1 MLLTLFAMRDAP
13 LTVTVKSGE
22 HEGTTILV
30 LRGPLTLQNSF
41 DFQNDLAQHKPAVL
55 ILDLTESPY
64 MDSAGLGLLM
74 NYYVSAE
81 KNGRK
86 LLLAGVNERI
96 RALLEMTR
104 VHLILKNYATVA
116 EAEGTGRTGGSADGA

>member
-1 MLLTLFAMRDAP
+1 MRDEP
-13 LTVTVKSGE
+13 LTVTAQSGL

-41 DFQNDLAQHKPAVL
+41 DFQNDLAQHKPALL

-74 NYYVSAE
+74 NFYVSAE

-86 LLLAGVNERI
+86 LLLAGANHRI
-96 RALLEMTR
+96 SALLEMTK
-104 VHLILKNYATVA
+104 VNQILKNYPTAADA
-116 EAEGTGRTGGSADGA
+116 EAIVHA

>member
-1 MLLTLFAMRDAP
+1 MRDAP
-13 LTVTVKSGE
+13 LAVTARSGL

-30 LRGPLTLQNSF
+30 LQGPVRNTFDLQR
-41 DFQNDLAQHKPAVL
+41 DLAEHKPPVL
-55 ILDLTESPY
+55 ILDLTGSPY

-86 LLLAGVNERI
+86 LLLAGTNQRI
-96 RALLEMTR
+96 HALLEMTR
-104 VHLILKNYATVA
+104 VHLILKNYATTADA
-116 EAEGTGRTGGSADGA
+116 EASIRP

>member
-1 MLLTLFAMRDAP
+1 MRDAP
-13 LTVTVKSGE
+13 LAVTARSGL

-30 LRGPLTLQNSF
+30 LQGPLTLQNSF
-41 DFQNDLAQHKPAVL
+41 DFQNDLSQHKPPVL

-74 NYYVSAE
+74 NCYVSAE

-86 LLLAGVNERI
+86 VVLAGANHRI
-96 RALLEMTR
+96 HALLEMTR
-104 VHLILKNYATVA
+104 VNLILKNYATAA
-116 EAEGTGRTGGSADGA
+116 EAENSVRA

>member
-1 MLLTLFAMRDAP
+1 MRDEP
-13 LTVTVKSGE
+13 LTVTTKSGL

-41 DFQNDLAQHKPAVL
+41 DFQNDLAQYRPALL

-74 NYYVSAE
+74 NVYVSAE
-81 KNGRK
+81 KNGRR
-86 LLLAGVNERI
+86 LLLAGANHRI
-96 RALLEMTR
+96 TALLETTK
-104 VHLILKNYATVA
+104 VDQILKNYATAADA
-116 EAEGTGRTGGSADGA
+116 EASVRA